1 MILTDENG
9 KVINHNNIEHIE
21 QGLAQKYITPNDK
34 VLELGARYGSVSIIT
49 NKIVN
54 DKSTHYVVEPDS
66 SVWECL
72 ENNMKNNNCNFNI
85 IKGVIGKTEG
95 NNNKYKLEGD
105 GYAKRS
111 VVDNSYGKSQI
122 ETFDLPDIPFNVLIA
137 DCEGYLETFYD
148 DNTKL
153 FESLDKLILEFD
165 EPKRCN
171 YSRLKNE
178 LFNIGF
184 VVKEEINHHGLY
196 HYVFVKPKL
205 NNNIVFCSLS
215 DRPDFSKPMFDHL
228 QQYCDIYDYKCV
240 LENKVLD
247 TTRAPSWS
255 KIKLLQREMLNNPDI
270 PYIVWVDDDIIITN
284 KDIKFEELINSY
296 QFKNILISK
305 EVVPPFNCGIL
316 VCKNNTETYDY
327 LQHIWELCEKY
338 PSYKHKPNWE
348 QEIFIKDYY
357 MNQSHIFLIP
367 YKIIQSF
374 YRIQNRDWVKGHFS
388 AHITGMSL
396 DMRIQLRDEVLKII
410 T

>member
-1 MILTDENG
+1 M
-9 KVINHNNIEHIE
+9 
-21 QGLAQKYITPNDK
+21 
-34 VLELGARYGSVSIIT
+34 
-49 NKIVN
+49 
-54 DKSTHYVVEPDS
+54 
-66 SVWECL
+66 
-72 ENNMKNNNCNFNI
+72 
-85 IKGVIGKTEG
+85 
-95 NNNKYKLEGD
+95 
-105 GYAKRS
+105 
-111 VVDNSYGKSQI
+111 
-122 ETFDLPDIPFNVLIA
+122 
-137 DCEGYLETFYD
+137 
-148 DNTKL
+148 
-153 FESLDKLILEFD
+153 
-165 EPKRCN
+165 
-171 YSRLKNE
+171 
-178 LFNIGF
+178 
-184 VVKEEINHHGLY
+184 VK
-196 HYVFVKPKL
+196 
-205 NNNIVFCSLS
+205 IVFCSLS

-228 QQYCDIYDYKCV
+228 QQYCDIYNYKCV

-316 VCKNNTETYDY
+316 VCKNNTETYNY

-374 YRIQNRDWVKGHFS
+374 YRVQNRDWVKGHFS

-396 DMRIQLRDEVLKII
+396 DMRIQLRDEVLSQI
-410 T
+410 